1 MQVEELLYNA
11 DGTYN
16 LEKLL
21 GALKDSLAEVSSEMA
36 RLGADGDDAADTSEQ
51 LMQHMQQHETFLL
64 GRPDP
69 LPTPLSAIPSPHTP
83 ECHSLSPHP

>member
-1 MQVEELLYNA
+1 MEELLYNA

-21 GALKDSLAEVSSEMA
+21 TSLKASLAEVSSQIA
-36 RLGADGDDAADTSEQ
+36 RVGEGEDEADASEGLVEQ
-51 LMQHMQQHETFLL
+51 MQQHETFLL

-69 LPTPLSAIPSPHTP
+69 AHTNLNPKPSAA
-83 ECHSLSPHP
+83 